1 MRALHAESLWLRDF
15 VTRAH
20 AGALVFTVHVLMILA
35 GLDSFLSCEILGS

>member
-15 VTRAH
+15 VACAH
-20 AGALVFTVHVLMILA
+20 AGALMFTVHVLMILA